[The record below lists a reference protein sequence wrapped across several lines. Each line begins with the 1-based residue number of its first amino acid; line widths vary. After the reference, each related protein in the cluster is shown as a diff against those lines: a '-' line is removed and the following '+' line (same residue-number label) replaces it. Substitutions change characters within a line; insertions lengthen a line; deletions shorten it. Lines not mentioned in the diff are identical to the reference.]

1 MLRLAQVRKWPW
13 PRLGK
18 WLGGALLA
26 GYVLYVVS
34 AAAFL
39 SFGGLAWA
47 TEGEEDAHVE
57 VKSGYS
63 LFPGRVH
70 LRGLKLRV
78 KDYNIEMDIRVD
90 SADVSLALRKLPFKQ
105 LHVSRVLAH
114 GVEYRL
120 VHRVV
125 DPIAS
130 AERLAAFP
138 EIPGFTR
145 PRHYDAPKPA
155 PTPGKPWSVRFDAIE
170 AEVRLAWLLEYQVRG
185 KMAARGGFFLDPS
198 REAHVFPCR
207 VEVADAE
214 VFVRD
219 QRIASGVNGTVSA
232 QVSPFDPREAETLD
246 VISKMSAGIERVS
259 AILDTLD
266 FTKLY
271 VRSERMAWEGRGQ
284 LELDLRMVQGQIQ
297 DGSTA
302 KFGFDPIVVQAGA
315 AKARGKGSI
324 ALRAA
329 PAGRLESESSF
340 SFPEQEGA
348 AFSAKAV
355 ELEAAVEHEL
365 ITDVKFRRAR
375 LGIDHVQFAR
385 PEFLHGLV
393 GQNPAVPMSGG
404 FDANVLL
411 DLPQQGT
418 ASLDVEVAARSAS
431 FYLSGL
437 RFGMTAQGAV
447 NCRGTRSEMEC
458 ELDVH
463 APSVRFDRQPSKEA
477 ATLWVRA
484 KTKEPVRVNV
494 EEKTAAGRV
503 HVIGSDPKEVVSEL
517 IGEDWIVQLGL
528 ELVPTGSLEGTLD
541 VNRKPAVLTLRGDVS
556 SGSSRVR
563 GYLHAR
569 EVTSGAWVVDM
580 PTHRWGFEL
589 KQDGVT
595 PHPLVGGDWLATH

>member
-1 MLRLAQVRKWPW
+1 MFRLAQVRKWPW
-13 PRLGK
+13 ARLAK
-18 WLGGALLA
+18 WFGGALLA

-34 AAAFL
+34 VAAFL

-70 LRGLKLRV
+70 VRGLKLRV

-90 SADVSLALRKLPFKQ
+90 SADVSLALRKLPLKR
-105 LHVSRVLAH
+105 LHVSWVAAR

-125 DPIAS
+125 DPVAS
-130 AERLAAFP
+130 ADRLAAFP

-145 PRHYDAPKPA
+145 PLHYDAPKPA
-155 PTPGKPWSVRFDAIE
+155 PTPGKPWSVRFDVIE

-185 KMAARGGFFLDPS
+185 KLTARGGFFLDPS

-207 VEVADAE
+207 VEVAAAE

-219 QRIASGVNGTVSA
+219 QRVASGVQGSLSA
-232 QVSPFDPREAETLD
+232 QVSPFDPREAETLN
-246 VISKMSAGIERVS
+246 VIPKMSAGIERFS
-259 AILDTLD
+259 ATLDTLD

-271 VRSERMAWEGRGQ
+271 VENERIAWEGRGQ
-284 LELDLRMVQGQIQ
+284 LELDLRMVRGQLR

-302 KFGFDPIVVQAGA
+302 NLGLDPIVVRAGA
-315 AKARGKGSI
+315 VQARGKGSI
-324 ALRAA
+324 ALRAE
-329 PAGRLESESSF
+329 PAGRLESEASF
-340 SFPEQEGA
+340 SFPEEEGA
-348 AFSAKAV
+348 AFSAESVQLETAV
-355 ELEAAVEHEL
+355 DHEF
-365 ITDVKFRRAR
+365 ITEVDLRRVR

-393 GQNPAVPMSGG
+393 GQSRAVPMSGG
-404 FDANVLL
+404 FDAHVLL

-418 ASLDVEVAARSAS
+418 TSLDVEVAARSAS
-431 FYLSGL
+431 FYLPGL
-437 RFGMTAQGAV
+437 RFGMTAQGVV
-447 NCRGTRSEMEC
+447 NCRGTRSLMEC
-458 ELDVH
+458 ELDAH

-484 KTKEPVRVNV
+484 KTKERLRVSV
-494 EEKTAAGRV
+494 EKQTVSGRV
-503 HVIGSDPKEVVSEL
+503 HVVGSDPKPVVSEL

-528 ELVPTGSLEGTLD
+528 GLVPTGPLDGTLD
-541 VNRKPAVLTLRGDVS
+541 VNQDPAGLTLRGDVS
-556 SGSSRVR
+556 SGSTRVH

-569 EVTSGAWVVDM
+569 EVTSGAWIVDM

-589 KQDGVT
+589 EPTGVT
-595 PHPLVGGDWLATH
+595 PYPLVGGDWLATH